1 MAAKQVVMAICG
13 TILKVAIAV
22 LVIVF
27 IYRAALTAY
36 DYGYRIFQEEPMTE
50 APGRDVTV
58 EITMGKS
65 ALQIGELLEQSG
77 LIRDA
82 RLFYI
87 QNLLSR
93 YKDKLKAGVY
103 TLNTSMTMEE
113 MMEVLSYNDQTE
125 ETESTE

>member
-1 MAAKQVVMAICG
+1 MEAKQLVMAVFG
-13 TILKVAIAV
+13 TILKVGIAL

-27 IYRAALTAY
+27 IYRAALVAY
-36 DYGYRIFQEEPMTE
+36 DYGYRIFQEEPMTAE
-50 APGRDVTV
+50 PGRDVTV

-93 YKDKLKAGVY
+93 YKDKLKPGVY

-113 MMEVLSYNDQTE
+113 MMEVLASDSVAE
-125 ETESTE
+125 GAESTE

>member
-1 MAAKQVVMAICG
+1 MSAKQIAIAIFG
-13 TILKVAIAV
+13 MVFKVAIAV

-27 IYRAALTAY
+27 VYRAALTAY

-65 ALQIGELLEQSG
+65 VLQIGELLEQSG

-113 MMEVLSYNDQTE
+113 MMEVLSYDSQAE

>member
-1 MAAKQVVMAICG
+1 MAAKQMIMAFLG
-13 TILKVAIAV
+13 TILKVALYA

-27 IYRAALTAY
+27 IYRAALVAY
-36 DYGYRIFQEEPMTE
+36 DYGYRIFQEKPMTAE
-50 APGRDVTV
+50 PGRDVTV

-65 ALQIGELLEQSG
+65 VLQIGELLEQNG

-93 YKDKLKAGVY
+93 YKDKLRPGVY

-113 MMEVLSYNDQTE
+113 MMEVLSFSYQPE